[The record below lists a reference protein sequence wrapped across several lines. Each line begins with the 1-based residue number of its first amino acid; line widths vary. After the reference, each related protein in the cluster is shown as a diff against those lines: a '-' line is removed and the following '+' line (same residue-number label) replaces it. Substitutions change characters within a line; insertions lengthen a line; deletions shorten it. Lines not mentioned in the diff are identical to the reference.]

1 MVYAGFYTPHPLH
14 VAAVGT
20 EFIYPLVVAKLH
32 NSQDSNSS
40 TGYPDCAFTRIP
52 GMSSSGSYG
61 FAYYL
66 IMRTSGAIAAI
77 SMPGLPGGSTNSFSV
92 RGAMPVLLMTHDSTN
107 VMAFGALWGS
117 LSDVATVRAT
127 NTVVRGDTTTV
138 AGSPWI
144 LTTSSGSF
152 SLLFKA

>member
-1 MVYAGFYTPHPLH
+1 
-14 VAAVGT
+14 
-20 EFIYPLVVAKLH
+20 
-32 NSQDSNSS
+32 
-40 TGYPDCAFTRIP
+40 
-52 GMSSSGSYG
+52 
-61 FAYYL
+61 
-66 IMRTSGAIAAI
+66 
-77 SMPGLPGGSTNSFSV
+77 MPGLPGGSTNSFSV